1 MNINFNA
8 KKYLFIY
15 QLLSLAVLLIDILY
29 VPTITCETDRGETYC
44 DDSGWQL
51 FFNLG
56 KDQIDNFNFTI
67 VSLNVEVYTIQ
78 LLAFLVLIFGIYI
91 IVFKK

>member
-8 KKYLFIY
+8 KKYLLIY

-29 VPTITCETDRGETYC
+29 VPTITCETDRGKTYC

-56 KDQIDNFNFTI
+56 KDQIDNFNLTI
-67 VSLNVEVYTIQ
+67 VSLNVEVYIIQ
-78 LLAFLVLIFGIYI
+78 LLACLVIIFGTHTIF
-91 IVFKK
+91 FKK

>member
-1 MNINFNA
+1 MNIKIDA
-8 KKYLFIY
+8 KNYLFIY
-15 QLLSLAVLLIDILY
+15 KVLALVILLIDILY

-56 KDQIDNFNFTI
+56 KDQIDNFNLTI
-67 VSLNVEVYTIQ
+67 VSLNVEVYIIQ
-78 LLAFLVLIFGIYI
+78 LLACLVIIFGTHTIF
-91 IVFKK
+91 FKK